1 MPEIIV
7 KSINDLPAAAEKF
20 CDSIANNRIFLFY
33 GEMGAGKTTFIKE
46 ICKYLDVQ
54 QEVTSPTFAIVNEYE
69 CEKYSLIFHFDFYR
83 IKKISEIFDIGF
95 DEYIDSGALVLI
107 EWPEM
112 LGELIPDNHVSV
124 KISLQNDSS
133 RLISW

>member
-7 KSINDLPAAAEKF
+7 KSVNDLPAAAEKF
-20 CDSIANNRIFLFY
+20 CNSIANNRIFLFY

-69 CEKYSLIFHFDFYR
+69 CDKYSLIYHFDFYR
-83 IKKISEIFDIGF
+83 IKKVSEVFDIGF
-95 DEYIDSGALVLI
+95 DEYIDSGALVFI

-112 LGELIPDNHVSV
+112 LEYLIPDNCV
-124 KISLQNDSS
+124 KVTINAQNDSY